1 MRTPDP
7 VRTAAPAGW
16 YADPWQA
23 SPWRW
28 WDGGQWTPYV
38 WPAWPAGHTAA
49 VTPQHGRGM
58 RRAFWPTVGWM
69 LVSMAA
75 GLGVAIPPAVAV
87 GVLAGED
94 AAVTATVIA
103 FYPVMF
109 LGFWLA
115 ARKIATKYGQGDL
128 RVDFGWRRFRAADI
142 GWGLLAGLAA
152 LVAQVIVGALLPQ
165 PDDDRYRE
173 AVLGTNPGVVMLVA
187 MGLAIVIG
195 APLFEELLFRGPMMR
210 SLIARFGTVPGLLL
224 QGGVFSVYHVI
235 GDPRLAGLW
244 YLLPLFVV
252 GVIFGMAAQH
262 TGRLA
267 TSQIAHA
274 FMNALAF
281 AAMLLTL

>member
-1 MRTPDP
+1 MRTDEPLP
-7 VRTAAPAGW
+7 GTAPAGW

-28 WDGGQWTPYV
+28 WDGRQWTPHV
-38 WPAWPAGHTAA
+38 WPVWPAGHVAPAVPAA
-49 VTPQHGRGM
+49 TRGM

-69 LVSMAA
+69 LVSMIA
-75 GLGVAIPPAVAV
+75 GLGVAIPPAVVA
-87 GVLAGED
+87 GVVAGED
-94 AAVTATVIA
+94 AAITASVIV

-109 LGFWLA
+109 LGFWLT
-115 ARKIATKYGQGDL
+115 ARKIAGKYGHGDL

-142 GWGLLAGLAA
+142 GWGVLAGFAA
-152 LVAQVIVGALLPQ
+152 LVAQIIVGALLPQ
-165 PDDDRYRE
+165 PDDDRYRD
-173 AVLGTNPGVVMLVA
+173 AVLGANPGVVMLVA

-210 SLIARFGTVPGLLL
+210 SLIARFGIVPGLLL
-224 QGGVFSVYHVI
+224 QGAVFSVYHVL

-252 GVIFGMAAQH
+252 GVTFGVAAQR

-267 TSQIAHA
+267 TAQIAHA
-274 FMNALAF
+274 VMNALAF
-281 AAMLLTL
+281 GAMLLTL